1 MKYIF
6 YNDLDYLF
14 QKRKNII
21 IMLLII
27 PLLVL
32 PLNLMVGNALG
43 ILKMTMGLNILKNS
57 SGIIEITMFL
67 FNLSFTIFLAI
78 DLYIKDIEYNLEN
91 IFLRL
96 KPSSWWIKKTSLFMT
111 MMLLLK
117 IFQYSLLTFALIIFN
132 IEIVTTNIVLLL
144 VCDYLYIILLQF
156 LFLLIYIISII
167 ILRKKIMS
175 LIIFITA
182 LFVLPKNIWEL
193 KNYLVYLIASVAII
207 QVLIL
212 FLFHKYNKKIIENI

>member
-1 MKYIF
+1 MKYMF

-182 LFVLPKNIWEL
+182 LFVLPKNI
-193 KNYLVYLIASVAII
+193 
-207 QVLIL
+207 
-212 FLFHKYNKKIIENI
+212 